1 MVRAHRQAWAWQD
14 EWVSLT
20 MDDIRQIELQTQE
33 ALKRKMGSSSNN
45 SEACDGNEV
54 VDDTKTT
61 TNLAA
66 TMGSIEKSDLEV
78 ATPVTS
84 KRMQDLTLY
93 SPAPCVSSSSDVS
106 SNAPQSS
113 SMYVFRMYCLYLV
126 Y

>member
-14 EWVSLT
+14 EWVNLT

-33 ALKRKMGSSSNN
+33 ALKRKMGSSSSD
-45 SEACDGNEV
+45 SETCDGNDI
-54 VDDTKTT
+54 VDDSKNS

-84 KRMQDLTLY
+84 KRMQDPTLY
-93 SPAPCVSSSSDVS
+93 SPPSCVSSSSDTIS
-106 SNAPQSS
+106 SSIQPSS
-113 SMYVFRMYCLYLV
+113 SM
-126 Y
+126 